1 MPAAS
6 PIFYRR
12 NIAFVR
18 RAVETAQVSMALSL
32 GLLLV
37 ACSRGEAQGG
47 HGGGPPPA
55 PVTVQAVSVADVP
68 VVFEYVGQVAAA
80 RDAEVRARVAG
91 IVVKR
96 NFVEGGAVKKGQ
108 SLYSL
113 DAAPLQAALARVDA
127 DIAAADARVAQ
138 AARTL
143 ARLKPLAE
151 AKAVSQREAD
161 DALSAEQ
168 VARADLKGAQARRI
182 EAALNLSY
190 TRVESPIA
198 GIAGR
203 SQVSEGS
210 LVSGAQ
216 VLLTTV
222 TQSDPMKLRFGMADT
237 DQMRWRS
244 EVAAGQLRLPLRDAF
259 EVEVKLA
266 DGSTLARKGK
276 LVFADTRVSGSTG
289 TVEAEAEIANPDGAL
304 KPGQFVRVRLLGAL
318 RPNAVKVPAR
328 AVLEGPQGK
337 FVYIASDGK
346 AAPRPVVV
354 GEQVAD
360 GWVIT
365 KGLAQGDQLIVDGMA
380 RIFFPGAPI
389 QVGAASAPA
398 AARAP
403 ASAAS
408 AK

>member
-12 NIAFVR
+12 NFAFVR